1 MTFDWS
7 KKFTLKSRWK
17 KLTLRKK
24 IFFILGSIIVFF
36 FVHDLLELLF
46 LAHPTETAIY
56 RIREE
61 RYDPPLKTRIEAV
74 TEDISTEPAAIS
86 VEAEWLSPL
95 PLHHWG
101 KREYYLVSI
110 QKSSERVFISRK
122 NMTFFLGMV
131 GQSSYEIKTEPVRK
145 KIYDQAIWR
154 LAELDR
160 PPDDGK

>member
-1 MTFDWS
+1 MR
-7 KKFTLKSRWK
+7 KTLKSRWK

-36 FVHDLLELLF
+36 FIHDLLELLF
-46 LAHPTETAIY
+46 LAHPTDTAIY

-61 RYDPPLKTRIEAV
+61 CYDPPLKTRVEAV
-74 TEDISTEPAAIS
+74 NEDIITEPAAIS
-86 VEAEWLSPL
+86 VEADWLSPL
-95 PLHHWG
+95 PVHHWW

-110 QKSSERVFISRK
+110 QKSSERVFIGQK
-122 NMTFFLGMV
+122 HMTFFLGMV
-131 GQSSYEIKTEPVRK
+131 EQSRYDIKTEPVRK

>member
-1 MTFDWS
+1 MR
-7 KKFTLKSRWK
+7 KTLKSRWQ

-36 FVHDLLELLF
+36 FVHDLLELMF
-46 LAHPTETAIY
+46 LAHPTETLIY

-131 GQSSYEIKTEPVRK
+131 GQASYEIKTEPVRK

-160 PPDDGK
+160 PPDNEK

>member
-1 MTFDWS
+1 MR
-7 KKFTLKSRWK
+7 KTLKSRWK

-36 FVHDLLELLF
+36 FIHDLLELLF

-74 TEDISTEPAAIS
+74 NEDIITEPAAIS
-86 VEAEWLSPL
+86 VEADWLSPL

-131 GQSSYEIKTEPVRK
+131 GQASYEIKTEPVRK

>member
-1 MTFDWS
+1 MR
-7 KKFTLKSRWK
+7 KPLKSRWK

-24 IFFILGSIIVFF
+24 IFFILGSIIVIF
-36 FVHDLLELLF
+36 FVHDLLELMF
-46 LAHPTETAIY
+46 LAHPTETLIY

-131 GQSSYEIKTEPVRK
+131 GQASYEIKTEPVRK

-160 PPDDGK
+160 PADNEK

>member
-1 MTFDWS
+1 MR
-7 KKFTLKSRWK
+7 KTLKSRWK

-36 FVHDLLELLF
+36 FVHDLLELMF
-46 LAHPTETAIY
+46 LAHPTEILVY

-74 TEDISTEPAAIS
+74 TEYVPKETAAVS
-86 VEAEWLSPL
+86 VEADWLSPL

-110 QKSSERVFISRK
+110 QRATERVFIIQK
-122 NMTFFLGMV
+122 NMTFFLGII
-131 GQSSYEIKTEPVRK
+131 GQSVYEIKTEPVRK
-145 KIYDQAIWR
+145 KIYDHAIWR

>member
-1 MTFDWS
+1 M
-7 KKFTLKSRWK
+7 KGGIMRKTLKSRWQ

-36 FVHDLLELLF
+36 FVHDLLELMF
-46 LAHPTETAIY
+46 LAHPTETLIY

-110 QKSSERVFISRK
+110 QKSSERVFITRK

-131 GQSSYEIKTEPVRK
+131 GQASYEIKTEPVRK

-160 PPDDGK
+160 PPDNEK